1 MQTNPKGSS
10 VTFENKKGNTN
21 ILALASNRRSIS
33 NTAAKI
39 RNQRQLRHC
48 TVKEKRQENICSFR
62 SKTLTVKEKKERN
75 MRHINK
81 GKFLPANK
89 PKQNLAN

>member
-33 NTAAKI
+33 NTVAKI